1 MGEDLN
7 IFSSNVIETTS
18 LVKTLYSGVDANT
31 VTIGG
36 NGTVKYD
43 CSCDDISNFWFGGIT
58 LSPHILG
65 PKVKKIIKNGPATIV
80 FWMDDTKTVVKRKE
94 GATDDIYVAFCAA
107 LAKKIY
113 GTNSKVNKMLRTLVV
128 DETEKEN

>member
-7 IFSSNVIETTS
+7 VFSSNVIETTS

-31 VTIGG
+31 VTIGS

-43 CSCDDISNFWFGGIT
+43 CSSDDISNFWLGNFNA
-58 LSPHILG
+58 HIICG

-80 FWMDDTKTVVKRKE
+80 FWMDGKKTVVKRKE
-94 GATDDIYVAFCAA
+94 GAEDDIYVAFCAA
-107 LAKKIY
+107 LAKKMY

-128 DETEKEN
+128 DETKKED

>member
-7 IFSSNVIETTS
+7 VFSSNVIESTS
-18 LVKTLYSGVDANT
+18 LIKTLYSGVDTNT
-31 VTIGG
+31 VTISS

-43 CSCDDISNFWFGGIT
+43 CSSDEISNFWFGDFNAYI
-58 LSPHILG
+58 IRG

-94 GATDDIYVAFCAA
+94 GTQDDIYVAFCAA
-107 LAKKIY
+107 LAKKMY

-128 DETEKEN
+128 DETEKED